1 MANHSIRG
9 ETQRIDRAQQRIAN
23 GTVGGEQIMNS
34 SIAGKNLNS
43 IASVFDNRLSYD
55 GSWYV
60 SSTVFAEDYLG
71 YQAISYLAGSSAT
84 LSFTGTSIAIVGQT
98 SNQGGRFD
106 VYIDDELAYGM
117 VNSATT
123 LAASYYTAGGLNATD
138 TEILV
143 ASVGDLASSGIVQ
156 IDDEQIYYSG
166 VNTVTETLTGC
177 IRGYNDTV
185 AEIHNA
191 ATTVTQV
198 NSVVETYS
206 EYGMQRIIL
215 WRTNRLAPGDHTL
228 RIVMRTDYSSS
239 AIPTIQIY
247 INGFIIGGVLGAS
260 NINTNIRYI
269 KVTSV
274 STDGNGNTG
283 IVGFSPADSNQQ
295 LLVMLGAYPI
305 SGCNRVL
312 PMYEPNSR
320 SYVFNTNAVSSTVS
334 FVCSFIFIGQTI

>member
-1 MANHSIRG
+1 MANHSISG
-9 ETQRIDRAQQRIAN
+9 QTQKVDRAQQRIAA
-23 GTVGGEQIMNS
+23 GTVGGDHILNS

-43 IASVFDNRLSYD
+43 IASVFDNRLSYG

-71 YQAISYLAGSSAT
+71 YQAISYVAGSTAT

-106 VYIDDELAYGM
+106 VYIDGELAQGM
-117 VNSATT
+117 VNSATV

-143 ASVGDLASSGIVQ
+143 ASVGDLATSGIVQ

-177 IRGYNDTV
+177 IRGYNNTV

-215 WRTNRLAPGDHTL
+215 WRTNRLSPGDHTL

-239 AIPTIQIY
+239 ATPTIQIY

-283 IVGFSPADSNQQ
+283 IIGFSPSDSNQQ

-312 PMYEPNSR
+312 PMFEPNSR